1 MGDMAK
7 YQIRSRANT
16 PSRVFLLDPETNEKT
31 EDWLDIVSSLSD
43 AFRLAKDAAMQEA
56 GAMSAE
62 RDDAKRK
69 DAIDQVKRQMQAALV
84 AGWSFDKPCTPEA
97 VAAFLLEAPQ
107 VAMMVVSVADDNAR
121 FFKVALQA

>member
-16 PSRVFLLDPETNEKT
+16 PQRIYLLDPATGEQT

-43 AFRLAKDAAMQEA
+43 AFRSARDTAMQEA

-62 RDDAKRK
+62 RDDDKRK
-69 DAIDQVKRQMQAALV
+69 DGIESAKRTMQASLV
-84 AGWSFDKPCTPEA
+84 TAWSFDKPCTPEN
-97 VAAFLLEAPQ
+97 VAEFLREAPQ
-107 VAMMVVSVADDNAR
+107 VAALVIRVADDNAR
-121 FFKVALQA
+121 FFRVALQA